1 MHCPQLFTDMNHL
14 WNIPDFDVPDARE
27 SEVEVEASLH
37 PLHLKILQRTNKIL
51 VILVSFIEAKK

>member
-1 MHCPQLFTDMNHL
+1 MNCPQLFTDMNHL

-37 PLHLKILQRTNKIL
+37 PLHLKSLKYKML
-51 VILVSFIEAKK
+51 FILVSFIEAKK